1 MEKDESYSSFA
12 FKQRN
17 NQTMISHSSKEK
29 IMDLKKCRVYRC

>member
-17 NQTMISHSSKEK
+17 NQNHDQSWFQWK
-29 IMDLKKCRVYRC
+29 R